1 MKMRDF
7 FSKLFGK
14 SNEDSS
20 NAQSGMA
27 EIPSIATEIQTTNAE
42 SQAADDQVINDIPAS
57 KSTYRPGVV
66 TVDLHTGRPIDA
78 IYLYIKQDNE
88 QLGYNDAIR
97 LHNMTAMEEGVKR
110 IKNHLKTL
118 LDQVNMKYQG
128 RVLKQKNVVK
138 TYKEMGYLNS
148 ESEAQYILDQLNYHI
163 QEIERLRKDLE
174 TGSDNVKNMTETYEK
189 GFKQGMLDIMGGG
202 IHAVAPSSPSS
213 STEFAV
219 IEG

>member
-1 MKMRDF
+1 MRDF
-7 FSKLFGK
+7 FSRLFGK

-20 NAQSGMA
+20 NAKSTMA

-42 SQAADDQVINDIPAS
+42 SQAAEDQVINDIPTS
-57 KSTYRPGVV
+57 KSTYRPGAV

-97 LHNMTAMEEGVKR
+97 LHNMKAMEEGVDR

-118 LDQVNMKYQG
+118 FDQVNMKYQG
-128 RVLKQKNVVK
+128 RVLKQKNIVK
-138 TYKEMGYLNS
+138 TYHDMCYFDS
-148 ESEAQYILDQLNYHI
+148 ESEAQSVLDQLNYHI
-163 QEIERLRKDLE
+163 QEVERLRKDLE

-189 GFKQGMLDIMGGG
+189 GFKQGMLDIMGGE
-202 IHAVAPSSPSS
+202 IHAVAPTSATSSDI
-213 STEFAV
+213 AV

>member
-1 MKMRDF
+1 MRDF
-7 FSKLFGK
+7 ISRLFGK

-20 NAQSGMA
+20 NAQSTMV
-27 EIPSIATEIQTTNAE
+27 EIPAIARE
-42 SQAADDQVINDIPAS
+42 SQATNSDSQSAEDLVVNAPKAS

-78 IYLYIKQDNE
+78 IYLFIKQDNE

-97 LHNMTAMEEGVKR
+97 LHNMKAMEEGVDR

-118 LDQVNMKYQG
+118 FDQVNMKYQG
-128 RVLKQKNVVK
+128 RVLKQKNIVK
-138 TYKEMGYLNS
+138 TYHDMCYFDS
-148 ESEAQYILDQLNYHI
+148 ESEAQSVLDQLNYHI
-163 QEIERLRKDLE
+163 QEVERLRKDLE

-202 IHAVAPSSPSS
+202 IHAVAPTSASS

>member
-1 MKMRDF
+1 MGNF
-7 FSKLFGK
+7 FSRFFGL
-14 SNEDSS
+14 SNEESSSAQPSMADSMPETTVP
-20 NAQSGMA
+20 Q
-27 EIPSIATEIQTTNAE
+27 PSEADSKTE
-42 SQAADDQVINDIPAS
+42 DNDGAS
-57 KSTYRPGVV
+57 HAPLYTPGVV
-66 TVDLHTGRPIDA
+66 TVNLQTGRPIDA
-78 IYLYIKQDNE
+78 IYLYLKQDNE

-138 TYKEMGYLNS
+138 TYKEMKYLNS